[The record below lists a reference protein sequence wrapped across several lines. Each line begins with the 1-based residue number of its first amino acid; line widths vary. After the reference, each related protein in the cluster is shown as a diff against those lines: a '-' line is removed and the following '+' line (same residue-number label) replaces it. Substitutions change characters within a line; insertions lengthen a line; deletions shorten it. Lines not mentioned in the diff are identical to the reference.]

1 MDDVTRQALDNA
13 AASSAIEGLPLSESD
28 FKIIEDIMEGRTTL
42 QDYLKQLNAAA
53 HSGVPYEGS
62 CWTFQKK
69 VLTIDKRF
77 AG

>member
-28 FKIIEDIMEGRTTL
+28 FQILEDILEGKTTL
-42 QDYLKQLNAAA
+42 QDYLKQLRAAA
-53 HSGVPYEGS
+53 HSGAPYGGTAG
-62 CWTFQKK
+62 TFQKK
-69 VLTIDKRF
+69 VQAIDKQF

>member
-42 QDYLKQLNAAA
+42 QDDLKQLKAESPEA
-53 HSGVPYEGS
+53 
-62 CWTFQKK
+62 
-69 VLTIDKRF
+69 
-77 AG
+77 